1 MRRSLLVFLLLSLA
15 GSAWSQSAVTAGDE
29 AAIRSVIKRQIEAF
43 GRDDGT
49 AAYAYASPHIQEQFG
64 DAGRFLSM
72 VRRAYPAVY
81 RPRSVDFSELLVGDG
96 TIVQQVE
103 LVGPS
108 GEAQTALYSMQRDTA
123 GRWRIDGCTLVRST
137 RVGL

>member
-1 MRRSLLVFLLLSLA
+1 MRRSLLVFLLLLLA
-15 GSAWSQSAVTAGDE
+15 GPAWPQSAVTAGDE
-29 AAIRSVIKRQIEAF
+29 AVIRSVINRQIEAF
-43 GRDDGT
+43 GRDDAA
-49 AAYAYASPHIQEQFG
+49 AAYAFASPHIQEQFG

-108 GEAQTALYSMQRDTA
+108 GEAQTALYSMQRDTV
-123 GRWRIDGCTLVRST
+123 GRWRINGCTLVRSA